1 MSRLP
6 TLFIPHGGGPCFFM
20 DWDPPDT
27 WKRMAEYLRSMPG
40 EVGARPKA
48 LLVVSGHWEEKVAT
62 IQNNPAPALLYDYYG
77 FPPSTYQIK
86 FPAPGAPEVSARV
99 GELLKAAGIPHAY
112 DNTRGFDHGV
122 FIPLK
127 VAFPHADVPIV
138 QLSLLASMDPAEH
151 IRIGQALSPLRDE
164 GVLIIGSGMSYHNM
178 RTLMGSMRGGA
189 NGRGPDP
196 GSERFDN
203 WLEEALTGK
212 TPEARIAALSA
223 WDKAPAARDAH
234 PREEHLLPLHVAVGA
249 AGGDP
254 GAGRSRMLSWEQWS
268 PRTGSDDGFTCCKID
283 SFRRQP
289 PSRAAFP
296 SASRIATRRA
306 SSTFRTTS
314 TCSTG

>member
-254 GAGRSRMLSWEQWS
+254 GR
-268 PRTGSDDGFTCCKID
+268 RTLKDVVMG
-283 SFRRQP
+283 
-289 PSRAAFP
+289 AVE
-296 SASRIATRRA
+296 SAYR
-306 SSTFRTTS
+306 F
-314 TCSTG
+314 G